1 MLADLWACSMPTCD
15 LDYRTSDVIP
25 RGCCVPARKLRESD
39 TLLLSAVMGRRSS
52 EEYATATGV
61 LAGHSGAL
69 RRQAEDLMIPGAAR
83 ARLWPRESGLDLNCF
98 ATQRYTWELGGAAS

>member
-39 TLLLSAVMGRRSS
+39 TLLLSAVMGHDMQTWGGGRAKSMQPQR
-52 EEYATATGV
+52 EYWPGT
-61 LAGHSGAL
+61 LALFGD
-69 RRQAEDLMIPGAAR
+69 RQKT
-83 ARLWPRESGLDLNCF
+83 S
-98 ATQRYTWELGGAAS
+98 